1 MGDLMD
7 QPPHSLSTS
16 AIHQVKSVKNM
27 VLLFGHDD
35 KRTGGLE
42 GQWEDLH
49 SSLQTC
55 FPLAIKGLL
64 QLNRNRRAMLLVKG
78 IWYKPSLHSPTISSL
93 ELGFVFF
100 FHDLSSPQVPFTVL
114 QKQIIL
120 SSNEKQ
126 PPLGT
131 KPTAVLWPQGN
142 VMHWLGTDIKSADW
156 IDWAQAVKPLYF
168 IGRPSITTA
177 QQTSLVHCTSLLREA
192 TLSPLKFY

>member
-1 MGDLMD
+1 MMTKGLEGWKGSEKIYI
-7 QPPHSLSTS
+7 PPSRPASLWQSKGSCSWTE
-16 AIHQVKSVKNM
+16 
-27 VLLFGHDD
+27 
-35 KRTGGLE
+35 TGGLCCWLRVY
-42 GQWEDLH
+42 GTNPHFIPQLY
-49 SSLQTC
+49 
-55 FPLAIKGLL
+55 LL
-64 QLNRNRRAMLLVKG
+64 LSWVL
-78 IWYKPSLHSPTISSL
+78 
-93 ELGFVFF
+93 FFF

-177 QQTSLVHCTSLLREA
+177 QQTSLVHCTYLLREA